1 MSESSDLKRG
11 AEALKTFKKRVDAIL
26 DAFEGSPGGA
36 KHVAQQ
42 DVPHSAFKG
51 VGAFPEADG
60 LFSAYQGVHERL
72 TTLSKSL
79 GLQIEAMGIAVHGAD
94 IGFDNLEDELLLRFH
109 SLQTQIEQNNEKPGQ
124 SKDEG
129 PKDTKVKY

>member
-42 DVPHSAFKG
+42 DVPHAAFKG
-51 VGAFPEADG
+51 TGHFPEADG
-60 LFSAYQGVHERL
+60 LFTAYQGVHERL

-94 IGFDNLEDELLLRFH
+94 IGFDNLEDDLRRRFH
-109 SLQTQIEQNNEKPGQ
+109 ELQTQIEQNNEKPGPR
-124 SKDEG
+124 KDEG
-129 PKDTKVKY
+129 AKHTKANY